1 MAKAFYPPVPPIE
14 MPPARTLA
22 LPDRGELF
30 LRDTGGDGAAVM
42 LLHGWLATGDLNWW
56 SAYGALIEAGYRVRA
71 IDHRGHGRGLRP
83 MTRFRL
89 ADCAADAAAA
99 LRHLEVAPATIV
111 GYSMG
116 GAIAQLVARDH
127 PDVTAGLVLSGTAQ
141 HWQEPQT
148 KRVWRSMAAF
158 GFVLSLAPRASYRAG
173 FRQVGLHDPQRSAWL
188 LSELERH
195 SARDVAEA
203 GRELGRFDS
212 RPWLQ
217 SVDVPAAVVVTSRD
231 TAVPPRKQRELA
243 EALNAAVFEAPIDH
257 LEVSMPGTEFNSA
270 LLAAIEAVSAGD
282 RAVTVR

>member
-1 MAKAFYPPVPPIE
+1 
-14 MPPARTLA
+14 
-22 LPDRGELF
+22 
-30 LRDTGGDGAAVM
+30 
-42 LLHGWLATGDLNWW
+42 
-56 SAYGALIEAGYRVRA
+56 
-71 IDHRGHGRGLRP
+71 
-83 MTRFRL
+83 
-89 ADCAADAAAA
+89 
-99 LRHLEVAPATIV
+99 
-111 GYSMG
+111 
-116 GAIAQLVARDH
+116 
-127 PDVTAGLVLSGTAQ
+127 
-141 HWQEPQT
+141 
-148 KRVWRSMAAF
+148 
-158 GFVLSLAPRASYRAG
+158 
-173 FRQVGLHDPQRSAWL
+173 